1 MKYCCEDISKIE
13 NYELAKRDNFRGW
26 VIHHRLEL
34 VETGAVADST
44 RQDLMARGI
53 YYNRPASELIYL
65 TKSEHQKLHRTGK
78 PGPNRG
84 KHFSEEHKRKLLE
97 SKKGKK
103 HFKGLFCIDIYD
115 EDKNLVKK
123 EVIKGVSMR
132 DLWNGL
138 SELAGDSTQLDC
150 SNDSVFRRK
159 ARAGRDVKLTNKD
172 TKIVL
177 YARIRELEK
186 RARLLQKQ

>member
-34 VETGAVADST
+34 VETGAVVDST
-44 RQDLMARGI
+44 MQDL
-53 YYNRPASELIYL
+53 
-65 TKSEHQKLHRTGK
+65 
-78 PGPNRG
+78 
-84 KHFSEEHKRKLLE
+84 
-97 SKKGKK
+97 
-103 HFKGLFCIDIYD
+103 
-115 EDKNLVKK
+115 
-123 EVIKGVSMR
+123 
-132 DLWNGL
+132 
-138 SELAGDSTQLDC
+138 
-150 SNDSVFRRK
+150 K

-186 RARLLQKQ
+186 RVKVLEAEVTELKEFKEEATEEIREIKEKVEKFDNLDDLVAKTTIKTFKKMLYDYCAAERNNLTYEKVKEWGLLDAFLLALKSNAITKAVDGDYYFIHWNEIKSL